1 MGSKRKYVDGVSVP
15 ASANIQ
21 PKRYVD
27 GVPVSAS
34 SPLQPRAYKDGVS
47 ISRMAG
53 DDFYSQSQPQGLD
66 TTPENYADTQA
77 RVRREREEFLKGYQS
92 SAKRKTDCPPGCSP
106 S

>member
-53 DDFYSQSQPQGLD
+53 DDFYSSSQPQGLD
-66 TTPENYADTQA
+66 TTRENYADTRA
-77 RVRREREEFLKGYQS
+77 RVAREREEFLKGY
-92 SAKRKTDCPPGCSP
+92 KRPEAPKKDCPPGCSP
-106 S
+106 T